1 VKDDSKRW
9 SGKNMF
15 RLGGSSLV
23 AARLR
28 YCLRTLV
35 NQIFGES
42 TTEIGCRIR
51 TDELQIEKNMTANR

>member
-1 VKDDSKRW
+1 
-9 SGKNMF
+9 MF

-28 YCLRTLV
+28 YSLRTLV

-51 TDELQIEKNMTANR
+51 TDELRIEKNMTANR

>member
-1 VKDDSKRW
+1 MKDDSKRW

-51 TDELQIEKNMTANR
+51 TDELRI

>member
-1 VKDDSKRW
+1 MKDDSKRW

-15 RLGGSSLV
+15 RLGDSSLV

-28 YCLRTLV
+28 CCLRTLA

-42 TTEIGCRIR
+42 TTEIDCRIR
-51 TDELQIEKNMTANR
+51 TDELRIEKSV